1 VNIPHQTN
9 VGLKEKCLAS
19 YNNDEH
25 IKACRWSCNLFLLGS
40 DFNKI
45 WNR

>member
-1 VNIPHQTN
+1 MGCVIPHQCNVVNIPHQTN

-25 IKACRWSCNLFLLGS
+25 IKACR
-40 DFNKI
+40 
-45 WNR
+45 